1 MNLMD
6 IMDIFDVFFKAHPL
20 RETNNYYDVLHLVLL
35 SQYTYQY

>member
-1 MNLMD
+1 
-6 IMDIFDVFFKAHPL
+6 MDIFDVFFFKAHPL